1 MEQVTTLPAS
11 AVSSEELRVILAAY
25 LALDRA
31 RIFRRLFVIRFGLLA
46 GVSALL
52 AFIVPGLSAAARWLP
67 PMLFLAPPT
76 WAWIV
81 ELRLARRLSRQL
93 SGVNGTTTH
102 ELA

>member
-1 MEQVTTLPAS
+1 MEHVTTLPAS
-11 AVSSEELRVILAAY
+11 SASKEELRVILAAY

-31 RIFRRLFVIRFGLLA
+31 RVFRRLFVIRFGLLA
-46 GVSALL
+46 GISALV

-76 WAWIV
+76 WAWVV
-81 ELRLARRLSRQL
+81 ELRLARHLARHLD
-93 SGVNGTTTH
+93 GVNGTATH

>member
-11 AVSSEELRVILAAY
+11 AVSNEELRVILAAY

-67 PMLFLAPPT
+67 PMLVLAPPT

-81 ELRLARRLSRQL
+81 ELRLARQLSRQL
-93 SGVNGTTTH
+93 SGVNGTATH
-102 ELA
+102 ELG